1 MISNTIKELEKA
13 LKILKII
20 EEKKVSFDFDELL
33 NEIEDVKAPEVK
45 EAVEAPVTEPEGNQ
59 EADEAWKA
67 VDADINAAPGA
78 ETGDIEDT
86 TEPEVK
92 EEIVKEFFTDKAIKE
107 SKVEATKKSYS
118 ETLSTPTEID
128 YSDEFK
134 DMMQE
139 VKKYYKDVYGIQQE
153 IKDLKDQLKER
164 KQEAKDIGIKTTAV
178 DKAMKE
184 VISNIKE
191 SSEDAKAIE
200 DAKRFIENDDELYNI
215 AVIQS
220 S

>member
-1 MISNTIKELEKA
+1 MLSDTIQELEKA

-33 NEIEDVKAPEVK
+33 DEIDNLEVPEIEVKQETPETK
-45 EAVEAPVTEPEGNQ
+45 Q
-59 EADEAWKA
+59 EADEAWEA
-67 VDADINAAPGA
+67 VDADINGAPEA
-78 ETGDIEDT
+78 ETGEIEDAI
-86 TEPEVK
+86 EPEVK
-92 EEIVKEFFTDKAIKE
+92 EEDVKEFFTDKAIKE
-107 SKVEATKKSYS
+107 SKIEATKKAYS
-118 ETLSTPTEID
+118 ETLSVDTEID

-139 VKKYYKDVYGIQQE
+139 VKKYYKDVYAIQQE
-153 IKDLKDQLKER
+153 IDDLKSQIKER
-164 KQEAKDIGIKTTAV
+164 KQEAKDIGIKTAAV

-200 DAKRFIENDDELYNI
+200 DAKRYIENDDELYNI
-215 AVIQS
+215 AVIKAG
-220 S
+220 